1 MMKTIETHSFPGHL
15 IRRLHQIST
24 NIFMSRVKEAGF
36 DLTPVQFAAMQ
47 ALKASPDIEQAQIA
61 SLIAYDRATIGGVLK
76 RLEKKGYI
84 TRVVSKSDRRARKVN
99 LSQEGNRI
107 VEKLSF
113 TVRELQDEILYHLD
127 DKERFLFVSL
137 SQKASGFNQN
147 CEQSKLL

>member
-1 MMKTIETHSFPGHL
+1 ML
-15 IRRLHQIST
+15 
-24 NIFMSRVKEAGF
+24 RVKEAGF

-137 SQKASGFNQN
+137 SQKASGVNQ
-147 CEQSKLL
+147 SS